1 MTHSICLLVVEVMGP
16 VWHRCTERFSQD
28 APALLRSFGYD
39 EKILSSNARIHSNL
53 RASNLTGT
61 ERSSGISSTKE
72 ASSLADDE
80 YVRRVLYPWDTQLH
94 EHICGD
100 V

>member
-1 MTHSICLLVVEVMGP
+1 MGP
-16 VWHRCTERFSQD
+16 VWHRCTERLSQD

-39 EKILSSNARIHSNL
+39 ERTLSSSNVRIRSNL

-61 ERSSGISSTKE
+61 GRSSGISSTKE